1 MLRAYL
7 IPNPGIC
14 DCMSHHFTNYTEQ
27 KKKKV
32 STLTQIVLCIVS
44 CDLIRN
50 DNVTTRLK

>member
-27 KKKKV
+27 KKEESFHPNTNCV
-32 STLTQIVLCIVS
+32 MYC
-44 CDLIRN
+44 
-50 DNVTTRLK
+50 